1 MVRKRTIELACAG
14 VIGAGALFAAAAPM
28 GEAQLMRSSSE
39 TSAMI
44 MGPLLA
50 EFGLGAAPSARVDGP
65 SAALRVAEPAAAPAA
80 TSSRGEASRFA
91 AAVINAR
98 SADADASA
106 REGMDAVSAFSGRS
120 AVIAESESGGRLSVA
135 FFDAADPGLMADAFQ
150 SEYVE
155 AGGMVLAGERPD
167 RRAMAVRYEARF
179 DAPGGFDGLDI
190 GLAPRA
196 GVSMSGAGA
205 AAEAGATV
213 RLGRYLG
220 DYDGDERP
228 AWWVFAGA
236 DRQAL
241 MFDPGEG
248 FRLREAFAMEP
259 YAIVGDAQAGVAMR
273 FGPADLSVAYVH
285 RETEFSMPND
295 SWETSE
301 GFAAFTLSLRR

>member
-1 MVRKRTIELACAG
+1 
-14 VIGAGALFAAAAPM
+14 
-28 GEAQLMRSSSE
+28 
-39 TSAMI
+39 MI

-50 EFGLGAAPSARVDGP
+50 EFGLKGDPAPAPDRRM
-65 SAALRVAEPAAAPAA
+65 AALRPVATASAPAS
-80 TSSRGEASRFA
+80 TQSRGEASRFA
-91 AAVINAR
+91 AAVITAR
-98 SADADASA
+98 DAST
-106 REGMDAVSAFSGRS
+106 RDGLDPVSAFSGRS

-135 FFDAADPGLMADAFQ
+135 VYDAADPGSTTDAFQ

-155 AGGMVLAGERPD
+155 AGGLVLAGERPD

-190 GLAPRA
+190 GVAPRA
-196 GVSMSGAGA
+196 GVSMSDTGA

-220 DYDGDERP
+220 DYDGAERP

-248 FRLREAFAMEP
+248 FRLRQAFAMEP